1 MPRPIT
7 VASHYQAQL
16 GHKVSGCLING
27 IVVER
32 KTLRRFNWITYLNQQ
47 LELL

>member
-1 MPRPIT
+1 MPWPKT
-7 VASHYQAQL
+7 VASHYQTQL
-16 GHKVSGCLING
+16 GHKDSGRLING